1 MLVVALFTVLVTAE
15 AVSSGLTIAE
25 IAQFKPLDPDRI
37 EQNTGLMGE
46 VSITGNSLQL
56 KAEAKSLHY

>member
-1 MLVVALFTVLVTAE
+1 MLVVALFSVLVTAE

-46 VSITGNSLQL
+46 VSITGKTEN
-56 KAEAKSLHY
+56 